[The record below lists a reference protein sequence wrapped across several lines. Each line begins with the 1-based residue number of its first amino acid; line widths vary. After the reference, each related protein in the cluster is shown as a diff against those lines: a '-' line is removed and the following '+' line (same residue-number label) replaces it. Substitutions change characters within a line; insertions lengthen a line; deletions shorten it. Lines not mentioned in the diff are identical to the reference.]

1 MPYLD
6 GMGYTYKRTGPKNCK
21 PNQTLVDMNAY
32 VIYYQGIP
40 SKPNRNTTKHP
51 AWKATFSFPLWLGVV
66 TYFTRIYFKAL
77 KALKPVNVKDGRN
90 EPNLFWGVESFVCKA
105 KHCTTRQTKNNAAAG
120 RQGFAGLPN
129 HFPYEGL

>member
-51 AWKATFSFPLWLGVV
+51 PWKATLSFPLWLGVV
-66 TYFTRIYFKAL
+66 TYFTHIYFKAL
-77 KALKPVNVKDGRN
+77 KALKPS
-90 EPNLFWGVESFVCKA
+90 LFGFLEVFLNRSHRLNTFCLKVLHCLLKGSSLRQEKLLKEYPACK
-105 KHCTTRQTKNNAAAG
+105 
-120 RQGFAGLPN
+120 
-129 HFPYEGL
+129 EGDPSC